1 MTWAVFEAEAADLP
15 AILAIYNHAIA
26 TTTAVYTDALATLE
40 ERTAWLADR
49 TARDLPVLVA
59 RDGGGAFGGFASYGP
74 FRPWPGYATTVEHS
88 VYVAPEARRQ
98 GIGRLLVTALL
109 AHARTHDVHVVI
121 GGIDAANEASLALHR
136 ELGFTPAA
144 HLHQVARKFGAW
156 VDLVLVEQ
164 RLS

>member
-1 MTWAVFEAEAADLP
+1 MTWTVAEAGEADLP
-15 AILAIYNHAIA
+15 AILAVYNDAIA
-26 TTTAVYTDALATLE
+26 NTTAVYTDTLATLAD
-40 ERTAWLADR
+40 RTAWLADR
-49 TARDLPVLVA
+49 TASDLPVLVA

-74 FRPWPGYATTVEHS
+74 FRPWPGYAATVEHS

-109 AHARTHDVHVVI
+109 AHARAQDLHVVI
-121 GGIDAANEASLALHR
+121 GGIDAANEASLGLHR

-156 VDLVLVEQ
+156 VDLVLVEK